1 MGHGASTRRAEG
13 NDGARGLDPHRVVDI
28 VIASA
33 GLAVTAPVLALAAVA
48 IKLED
53 RGPALF
59 RQRRYGRDQQP
70 FTMLKLR
77 TMTVGASSALHEAYI
92 AELMAGPQPATDGEL
107 YKLTEDPR
115 VTRVGRWLRR
125 LSLDEV
131 PQLIN
136 VLLGDMAV
144 VGPRPGLAYE
154 LEHYAPEHFDRFTV
168 RPGLTGLWQVS
179 GRSKLGFREMLDL
192 DVEYT
197 RRRSVSLDLLIILRT
212 PLAIARPAA

>member
-1 MGHGASTRRAEG
+1 
-13 NDGARGLDPHRVVDI
+13 VDI